1 MPESITIILQPEVQS
16 ALDELITKEGSSTEV
31 IINEAL
37 KEYLFFKQLRSLRER
52 MTTYAR
58 SKGIYTD
65 DDVFNIVS

>member
-65 DDVFNIVS
+65 EDVFNIVS